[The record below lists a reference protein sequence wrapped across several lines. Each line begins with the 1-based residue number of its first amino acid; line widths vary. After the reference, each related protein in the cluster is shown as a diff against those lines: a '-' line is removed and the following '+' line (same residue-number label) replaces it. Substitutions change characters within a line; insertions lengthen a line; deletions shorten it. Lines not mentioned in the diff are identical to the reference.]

1 MATPSSPRGAA
12 RQRVLDASLEL
23 FVEHGVS
30 GTSLQMIA
38 DRIGVTKAAIYF
50 QFRTKEEILAA
61 LLEEPLRDLLGV
73 LEQAENERDRAR
85 RADVVVEGLVDTVLA
100 HRRGTSVLMRDPGS
114 VLALKQS
121 ETYQR
126 VAERLRE
133 LLLGAGAT
141 QEARVRFVV
150 LMGGLTQ
157 VGVSPV
163 LRELDDDTL
172 RPILRQ
178 VATQILER

>member
-1 MATPSSPRGAA
+1 
-12 RQRVLDASLEL
+12 
-23 FVEHGVS
+23 
-30 GTSLQMIA
+30 
-38 DRIGVTKAAIYF
+38 
-50 QFRTKEEILAA
+50 
-61 LLEEPLRDLLGV
+61 
-73 LEQAENERDRAR
+73 
-85 RADVVVEGLVDTVLA
+85 
-100 HRRGTSVLMRDPGS
+100 MRDPGS

-178 VATQILER
+178 VASQILER